1 MTAGSEVR
9 GPMLRSSKAMAL
21 APASRSGLPS
31 PEPSRPA
38 RCPSPSVEG
47 ECCPYPAEHF
57 AWGSAVLAAWR
68 SCVVRG
74 LLHRFGDAGC
84 RPRPAARDPAERET
98 ATRCS
103 MVTCSASCLALSHQD
118 RSCLARRPCSPQYPC
133 PLEQEAPFRS
143 SCRADHCPASG
154 SPFPA
159 PECPAGSLFSAASR
173 IAAWLL
179 FPAPAPSSWWTWRW
193 C

>member
-1 MTAGSEVR
+1 VSAEAIGAPYSWASAIHSLVYLATAPVKMAGCAGFEPLAVLIAMTAGSEVR

-68 SCVVRG
+68 SCLVRG
-74 LLHRFGDAGC
+74 LLHRFGDVGC
-84 RPRPAARDPAERET
+84 RPHPAERDPAER
-98 ATRCS
+98 
-103 MVTCSASCLALSHQD
+103 
-118 RSCLARRPCSPQYPC
+118 
-133 PLEQEAPFRS
+133 
-143 SCRADHCPASG
+143 
-154 SPFPA
+154 
-159 PECPAGSLFSAASR
+159 
-173 IAAWLL
+173 
-179 FPAPAPSSWWTWRW
+179 
-193 C
+193 